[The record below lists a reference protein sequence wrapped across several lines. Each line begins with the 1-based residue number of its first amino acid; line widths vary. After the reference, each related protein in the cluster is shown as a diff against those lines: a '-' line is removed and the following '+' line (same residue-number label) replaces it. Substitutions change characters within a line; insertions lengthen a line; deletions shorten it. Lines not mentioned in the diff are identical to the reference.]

1 MFGINNALC
10 FAATQPGV
18 GAVRMASATAKPIGG
33 GAPWGTCHPLTDKLK
48 PIPQPSAHQHVRHSA
63 FASSMAASLRESE
76 ASTPPKFNK
85 MAFEPCPD
93 GFILEPNFVFSAD
106 KLTQGQSNMPA
117 DEQTQEPVPPQQSQ
131 GTRSIFIE
139 PDTADNNTRVLIQIG
154 KGLQESTLA
163 EIGSALT
170 HHLCDHNEGFSN
182 LQVDVTQRVSS
193 SIVAAEITAS
203 STDWQARAASERPD
217 MSPDKSA
224 NTQTGAE
231 NPLRATLTAAVNCL
245 QRCRGVLSIEADR
258 QVKQQ

>member
-18 GAVRMASATAKPIGG
+18 GAIRMASATAKPIGG
-33 GAPWGTCHPLTDKLK
+33 GASWGACHPLIDKLK
-48 PIPQPSAHQHVRHSA
+48 PIPQPNAHQHVRHSA

-76 ASTPPKFNK
+76 VSTSPKVNK
-85 MAFEPCPD
+85 MAFEPCLD
-93 GFILEPNFVFSAD
+93 DFIPEPNLFYAD

-117 DEQTQEPVPPQQSQ
+117 DEQPQEPVRPQQSQ
-131 GTRSIFIE
+131 ATRSIFIE
-139 PDTADNNTRVLIQIG
+139 PDTADNNTRVLIQVG
-154 KGLQESTLA
+154 KGLQESSLA

-182 LQVDVTQRVSS
+182 LQVDVTQRISS
-193 SIVAAEITAS
+193 SIVAAEITADS
-203 STDWQARAASERPD
+203 SDWQARAASERPE
-217 MSPDKSA
+217 MSQDKSA

-231 NPLRATLTAAVNCL
+231 NPFRATLTAAVNCL